1 MANRYHIEK
10 MRDMLTSLEYEAQFL
25 YQYGNLSSSLDLFDQ
40 LSDCDKKRLIALALT
55 EGNSDVQNV
64 ARCLLA
70 KLNPRPANLN
80 ALLSQMSPEDRAEAE
95 TYGVQTSSQNERPQL
110 TPALCSRILE
120 ELQAGCSEIG
130 SQELEQAYW
139 ILIPAELED
148 DATWIEA
155 MGGEDDFY
163 SHYGSPYEVGYNL
176 GQDKKYELLTDMRE
190 ASWILHIHNHPV
202 LPWLRG
208 ICLPSDQ
215 DRNAAMYWKSL
226 WPELAGKM
234 MFFVIQAN
242 MAVEYSAEPGWV
254 RRWI

>member
-10 MRDMLTSLEYEAQFL
+10 LRDMLTSLEYDAQFL

-40 LSDCDKKRLIALALT
+40 LSDCDKQRLIALALI

-70 KLNPRPANLN
+70 KLSPRPADLK
-80 ALLSQMSPEDRAEAE
+80 ALLAQMSPDDRAEAE
-95 TYGVQTSSQNERPQL
+95 TYGAQTACQNGQPQL
-110 TPALCSRILE
+110 TPAVCRRILE
-120 ELQAGCSEIG
+120 ELQAGCTEIG

-139 ILIPAELED
+139 ILIPTELEE
-148 DATWIEA
+148 DATWMEA
-155 MGGEDDFY
+155 MGGDDDFF
-163 SHYGSPYEVGYNL
+163 SHYGSPYEVGYSL
-176 GQDKKYELLTDMRE
+176 GQEQKYELVTDMRE
-190 ASWILHIHNHPV
+190 SSWILHIHNHPV

-208 ICLPSDQ
+208 ICLPSEK

-226 WPELAGKM
+226 WPDVAQKM

-242 MAVEYSAEPGWV
+242 MAIEYAAEPGWV